1 MEMKNNTIYQ
11 LGEHRLACGDINN
24 IQLLKDLIRSD
35 KIKSVISDVPYGVAY
50 VESKSGFKQGL
61 SCKKIIENDHQQS
74 DEEYKKFTLDWLN
87 NIKPYLER
95 KNSFYIFN
103 SDKMIF
109 PLKEAI
115 SQAGFKFSQLLVWI
129 KSQAV
134 IGRLDYLPQHELI
147 AYGWYR
153 THEYRRSKDKSV
165 IFCPKPS
172 KSKLH
177 STMKPVSLLR
187 KLVLNS
193 TQIGDYVFDGFAGSG
208 SLLIACEQLKRK
220 CLLVEIDKEH
230 CMTII
235 KRWEKLTNKKA
246 ILINNN

>member
-1 MEMKNNTIYQ
+1 MKNNTIYQ

-24 IQLLKDLIRSD
+24 IQLLKNLIGNE
-35 KIKSVISDVPYGVAY
+35 KIKSIISDVPYGVAY

-61 SCKKIIENDHQQS
+61 SCEKIIENDHQQS

-147 AYGWYR
+147 AYGWYK
-153 THEYRRSKDKSV
+153 THEYGRSKDKSV

-177 STMKPVSLLR
+177 STMKPVGLLR
-187 KLVLNS
+187 KLILNS
-193 TQIGDYVFDGFAGSG
+193 TKIDDYVFDGFAGSG

-230 CMTII
+230 CITIV

-246 ILINNN
+246 ILINNK